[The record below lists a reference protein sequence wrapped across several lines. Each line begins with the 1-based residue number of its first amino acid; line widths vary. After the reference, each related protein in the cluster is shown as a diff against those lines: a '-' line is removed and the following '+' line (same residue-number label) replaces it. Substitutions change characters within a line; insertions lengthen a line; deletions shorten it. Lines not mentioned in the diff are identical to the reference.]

1 MQTHTG
7 EGQEVGQEVEPV
19 QNAHVSAAEVL
30 AAMQQN

>member
-1 MQTHTG
+1 MQTHTE
-7 EGQEVGQEVEPV
+7 EGPEVEPV